1 METTLE
7 FQYIEELKLFLQL
20 FLLGGILSAVV
31 MYLTE
36 AAKKWLKAF
45 RFCAENT
52 WVLSIICFVISMA
65 FGIGW
70 KMTFA
75 AETIGWAGAVWLGLF
90 LYLGSTGLYG
100 KLEKSDGILGKTVQ
114 SYSKYIEQ
122 IGLGKTEEKTGEK

>member
-1 METTLE
+1 
-7 FQYIEELKLFLQL
+7 
-20 FLLGGILSAVV
+20 
-31 MYLTE
+31 
-36 AAKKWLKAF
+36 
-45 RFCAENT
+45 
-52 WVLSIICFVISMA
+52 MA

-75 AETIGWAGAVWLGLF
+75 TETIGWAGAVWLGLF